1 MTSQLIKA
9 GLDINLAEK
18 NGYTPAMLAAMRGND
33 KSIAFLIEAGADLN
47 AKNKNGQSALDLA
60 RLAYTA
66 YLTNFDLTKTK
77 VWLPNNPAND
87 ADQTET
93 SSSTGKYVD
102 IRGEAFRNTIRL
114 IAQKT
119 GQTPEA

>member
-1 MTSQLIKA
+1 
-9 GLDINLAEK
+9 
-18 NGYTPAMLAAMRGND
+18 MLAAMRGND

-66 YLTNFDLTKTK
+66 YLANFDLTKTK

-93 SSSTGKYVD
+93 SSSTGK
-102 IRGEAFRNTIRL
+102 
-114 IAQKT
+114 
-119 GQTPEA
+119 